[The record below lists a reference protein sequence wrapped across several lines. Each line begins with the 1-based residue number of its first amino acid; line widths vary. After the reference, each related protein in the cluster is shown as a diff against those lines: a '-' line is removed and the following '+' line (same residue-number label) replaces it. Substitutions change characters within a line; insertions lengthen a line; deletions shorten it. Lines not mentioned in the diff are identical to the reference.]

1 MKFED
6 SSELIKYLE
15 DTYQV
20 KFYKFKNCDRF
31 HAKVVKWDVN
41 LENLHK
47 VEEIYHILK
56 ENELGEIVRTESG
69 GYKQKQFVNW
79 YSFDFF
85 AKHFVRLECVIKQ
98 ESGFSIMRLGLGK
111 ADKKDVPISG
121 RQAFKILKEEFSS
134 DCIDLESYALETKEK
149 GLAAKE
155 EIERPLIQSLV
166 PDKEIFEHVYH
177 IDFHS
182 AYPGAML
189 ETYPE
194 FTKTFTRI
202 YNNRKSGED
211 KDKLL
216 KLALDASIGYMQSK
230 YCSFK
235 YAHLA
240 KAAINTNNKKM
251 RALSDF
257 IESQGGEIIAYN
269 TDGIWYQRDEG
280 PVHGEGEGRTLGTWE
295 NDHFDCTWRCRGCNY
310 EYLEVNQE
318 TGEFVYTPVVRGFTR
333 LDKIKPREEW
343 NWGEWLEESV
353 FTFKWNEDTETFEIT
368 EN

>member
-6 SSELIKYLE
+6 KLELIKYLE
-15 DTYQV
+15 DTYAV
-20 KFYKFKNCDRF
+20 KFCKIKTCDRF
-31 HAKVVKWDVN
+31 HVKVVRWDTNV
-41 LENLHK
+41 ENLHK

-56 ENELGEIVRTESG
+56 ENELGEIVRTDSG
-69 GYKQKQFVNW
+69 AYRQKQFINW

-85 AKHFVRLECVIKQ
+85 AKHFVRLECVIKC
-98 ESGFSIMRLGLGK
+98 EDAFRIMRLVVGK
-111 ADKKDVPISG
+111 ADQKDVPISG
-121 RQAFKILKEEFSS
+121 RQAFCILKEELAS
-134 DCIDLESYALETKEK
+134 DCVDLESYALENREA
-149 GLAAKE
+149 GLAVKE
-155 EIERPLIQSLV
+155 EIEKPLIQSLV
-166 PDKEIFEHVYH
+166 PNKEIFEHVYH

-202 YNNRKSGED
+202 YNNRKSGKD

-216 KLALDASIGYMQSK
+216 KLALDASIGFMQSK
-230 YCSFK
+230 YCRYR
-235 YAHLA
+235 YAHLS

-251 RALSDF
+251 LALSDL

-269 TDGIWYQRDEG
+269 TDGIWYKRDEG
-280 PVHGEGEGRTLGTWE
+280 PVHGEGEGKNLGTWE
-295 NDHFDCTWRCRGCNY
+295 NDHFDCTWRCKGCNY

-318 TGEFVYTPVVRGFTR
+318 TGELVYTPIVRGLTR

-343 NWGEWLEESV
+343 EWGEWLEEPV
-353 FTFKWNEDTETFEIT
+353 FSFKWDETTETFEIA